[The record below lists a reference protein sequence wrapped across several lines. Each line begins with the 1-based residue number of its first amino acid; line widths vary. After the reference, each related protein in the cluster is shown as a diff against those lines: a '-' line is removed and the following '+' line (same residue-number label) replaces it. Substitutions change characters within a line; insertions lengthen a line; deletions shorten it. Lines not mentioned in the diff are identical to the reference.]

1 MMVLLNM
8 NELTLDDAIEAF
20 RDNPSEDNKLNL
32 RCVAQQYGDDEM
44 ISEAEVTH
52 WMLEAWPND

>member
-1 MMVLLNM
+1 M

-20 RDNPSEDNKLNL
+20 RDDPSEDNKLNL
-32 RCVAQQYGDDEM
+32 RCVVQQYGDDGM